1 MADGETEKRRAVWV
15 MTLSRDYKT
24 ATFWDCCNHKEDV
37 LEHRILDNEVT
48 NLRTYLNPEND
59 DDPELHKDL

>member
-24 ATFWDCCNHKEDV
+24 ATFWDCCSHKEDV

-48 NLRTYLNPEND
+48 NLRTYLNP
-59 DDPELHKDL
+59 